1 MGARLRR
8 PLLQRLRQQLWL
20 AGRGRR
26 APEDAAGPLRL
37 RLRDPRPRRPVHLA
51 EAGRRLYQ
59 VRAQG
64 NRGWRDRHHLQERRL
79 RRPHRGPPPPARPA
93 ERGGRRA
100 VRQQPL
106 LRPRR
111 EAFVPHTETDSAA
124 LFALEEWKLSDRL
137 DLSFGARLE
146 HTRVDPDAKGNE
158 RFAENDGSQSFTT
171 GSLSTGAVYKLTP
184 IWSLAATLSYTERAP
199 TFYELYANGPHAATG
214 TYEVG
219 DADADKEKAVSTD
232 LALRFD
238 NGVHKGSVGV
248 FYSRFSNYIG
258 LLASGRHRNEEGEV
272 VAAGDDEALPEYLY
286 SGVRADFYGVEAQDR
301 IHLLESPYGN
311 FDLELSGDY
320 TRAKNK
326 DTGEPLPRIAPLRLN
341 TALIWELQQWQARVD
356 VEHAASQHR
365 VPEEELSTDGY
376 TTLGA
381 SLGYNFDL
389 GESRWLAFV
398 KGTNLTNQTVRYAS
412 SILRDR
418 VPAAGRGIEAGVKV
432 AF

>member
-1 MGARLRR
+1 M
-8 PLLQRLRQQLWL
+8 
-20 AGRGRR
+20 
-26 APEDAAGPLRL
+26 
-37 RLRDPRPRRPVHLA
+37 
-51 EAGRRLYQ
+51 
-59 VRAQG
+59 
-64 NRGWRDRHHLQERRL
+64 
-79 RRPHRGPPPPARPA
+79 
-93 ERGGRRA
+93 
-100 VRQQPL
+100 
-106 LRPRR
+106 
-111 EAFVPHTETDSAA
+111 
-124 LFALEEWKLSDRL
+124 
-137 DLSFGARLE
+137 
-146 HTRVDPDAKGNE
+146 
-158 RFAENDGSQSFTT
+158 
-171 GSLSTGAVYKLTP
+171 
-184 IWSLAATLSYTERAP
+184 
-199 TFYELYANGPHAATG
+199 
-214 TYEVG
+214 
-219 DADADKEKAVSTD
+219 
-232 LALRFD
+232 
-238 NGVHKGSVGV
+238 
-248 FYSRFSNYIG
+248 
-258 LLASGRHRNEEGEV
+258 

-398 KGTNLTNQTVRYAS
+398 KGTNPTNQTVRYAS

-418 VPAAGRGIEAGVKV
+418 VPAAGRGIEAG
-432 AF
+432 